1 MLLQESGEMYIETI
15 YVLSQKSSHVR
26 AVDVG
31 EKMGFSKPS
40 VSRAMGLLKDGGYV
54 TVDSRGAITLTE
66 KGLDVAEKMYERHQI
81 IASLLIRL
89 GVDPE
94 VATEDSCKIEHV
106 ISDETF
112 SKIKDFNNPLFRIPF
127 LPRFEAFFFTL
138 AAIYSKRLS
147 LSLFQVF

>member
-54 TVDSRGAITLTE
+54 TVDSHGAISLTE

-112 SKIKDFNNPLFRIPF
+112 SKIKDFNNSFN
-127 LPRFEAFFFTL
+127 
-138 AAIYSKRLS
+138 K
-147 LSLFQVF
+147 

>member
-31 EKMGFSKPS
+31 EKMGVSKPR

-54 TVDSRGAITLTE
+54 TVDSHGAISLTE

-81 IASLLIRL
+81 IASLLIKL

-112 SKIKDFNNPLFRIPF
+112 NIIKDNL
-127 LPRFEAFFFTL
+127 
-138 AAIYSKRLS
+138 
-147 LSLFQVF
+147 